1 MQDFSLWNHLS
12 LPHFK
17 EGKEFIMKLI
27 IVNIKITV
35 SGIIHVKCLTLS
47 IYFMIEN
54 CFLREPYGI
63 IKLKNFPFLYW
74 ANAKYVWL
82 IIVEKGM
89 KVKPNFQAFDKLL
102 QNKHCIE
109 YVKIKTHGDP
119 RANCNCRSPSPPK
132 LMPTGNEVEISFITG
147 PNKRQNTGLLL
158 KHLSYRKSKV
168 PIVLFESIK
177 TVTLNKKG
185 M

>member
-1 MQDFSLWNHLS
+1 
-12 LPHFK
+12 
-17 EGKEFIMKLI
+17 MKLI

-35 SGIIHVKCLTLS
+35 SGIIHVKCLILS

-54 CFLREPYGI
+54 CFLRGPYGI
-63 IKLKNFPFLYW
+63 IKSKNFPFLYW

-89 KVKPNFQAFDKLL
+89 KVKSNFQAFDTLL

-109 YVKIKTHGDP
+109 YVKIKTHGD
-119 RANCNCRSPSPPK
+119 RCANCNCRSLFPPK
-132 LMPTGNEVEISFITG
+132 LMPKGNEIEIFFITS

-168 PIVLFESIK
+168 PIASFESIK